1 MEFLYFM
8 GGIIVVGV
16 IYGGF
21 LLNHVKSSY
30 KTIIQQNQ
38 SILNHSTVKYA
49 DIQQEIADTIS
60 FVNDIKE
67 KMAKDQY
74 TQVSEL
80 NKEFTLLKET
90 NEKQYHTFNFAT
102 KNMDKTTST
111 IVSEIQQLK
120 SNIKALGADPNMLNR
135 Y

>member
-1 MEFLYFM
+1 
-8 GGIIVVGV
+8 
-16 IYGGF
+16 
-21 LLNHVKSSY
+21 
-30 KTIIQQNQ
+30 
-38 SILNHSTVKYA
+38 
-49 DIQQEIADTIS
+49 
-60 FVNDIKE
+60 
-67 KMAKDQY
+67 MAKDQY

-90 NEKQYHTFNFAT
+90 NEKQYHAFNFAT

-120 SNIKALGADPNMLNR
+120 NNIKALGADPNMLNR